1 MTGIIKALD
10 GKSVDEQLD
19 QVKAQIRKKPADAD
33 LRARLFQLLAVKG
46 LWDKAFEQLKLSS
59 EMNAQAQPVAVLYT
73 GAITAEQE
81 REAVFR
87 GEKTPAVFEQPPEWM
102 AMLLEALRSD
112 AETAH
117 ALREQALEVAPA
129 ISGTIVVNAQEQ
141 GLAFEWL
148 CDGDSRLGPVCEV
161 IANGRYGWVPLDM
174 IQSLRLIPPEGL
186 TDLIWVQAE
195 ITLVSGRSQIG
206 LIPARYPAPIDKNYA
221 DLDDASNLSR
231 RTDWQQIGQDIYF
244 GTGQKMW
251 MSDAGEYALL
261 DMRSITFHHGQLN

>member
-1 MTGIIKALD
+1 MDMTGIIKALD

-33 LRARLFQLLAVKG
+33 VRARLFQLLAVKG
-46 LWDKAFEQLKLSS
+46 QWEKAFEQLKLSS

-87 GEKTPAVFEQPPEWM
+87 GEKTPAVFEQPPDWM
-102 AMLLEALRSD
+102 ALRLEALRSD
-112 AETAH
+112 AETGQ
-117 ALREQALEVAPA
+117 ALRGAGRG
-129 ISGTIVVNAQEQ
+129 SGTVVINGQEQ
-141 GLAFEWL
+141 GQPFEWM

-161 IANGRYGWVPLDM
+161 IANGRYGWVPMDM
-174 IQSLRLIPPEGL
+174 IQSLRLIAPEGL

-195 ITLVSGRSQIG
+195 ITLVSGRSQIA
-206 LIPARYPAPIDKNYA
+206 LIPARYPAPADKNYA

-231 RTDWQQIGQDIYF
+231 RTDWQQISEDIYF

-251 MSDAGEYALL
+251 MTDAGEYALL
-261 DMRSITFHHGQLN
+261 DMRSVTFHHGQLN